1 MGLKQYRL
9 GCEEDLDDWKG
20 ERPKRSKT
28 EVTANDSNFLVAAN
42 A

>member
-1 MGLKQYRL
+1 MGQSWFRL
-9 GCEEDLDDWKG
+9 GCEEETDSRIG

-28 EVTANDSNFLVAAN
+28 EVTANDSNFLIAAN